1 MRLRYQAL
9 SWISLFSSLG
19 IKEEGEEE
27 ESFERMPKRQL
38 FPVLYLSAIFLS
50 WIYRGV
56 RISDDDGSLIDIV
69 LERREVELEIL
80 GFVHPILVLIN
91 IRSIDILRYSRQMSW
106 QVSREIKFKVFATN
120 DRDYPEILENLLSLL
135 PRVNSLRY
143 KSVSVSREW
152 EDPALKL
159 YATLEDRIICNISRL
174 LSA

>member
-9 SWISLFSSLG
+9 SWISLFSLLG

-27 ESFERMPKRQL
+27 ESFERVPKRQL

-91 IRSIDILRYSRQMSW
+91 IRYSIDILRYSR
-106 QVSREIKFKVFATN
+106 
-120 DRDYPEILENLLSLL
+120 
-135 PRVNSLRY
+135 
-143 KSVSVSREW
+143 
-152 EDPALKL
+152 
-159 YATLEDRIICNISRL
+159 
-174 LSA
+174 